1 MSPQRQRMTAAER
14 REQLIT
20 VAREVFAEEGVQGV
34 SVEQLASRALVTKPV
49 IYEHFGGK
57 EGLYAV
63 VIDRSMRELADA
75 VTEFL
80 GDCDGEREL
89 LEQAV
94 WGLLTFIETQPAA
107 FRVLS
112 RDAPSWHTTGS
123 LASLMS
129 EVARAV
135 ETALTPMF
143 ERHAIDPTPVPIYTQ
158 MLVGQI
164 ALCGDWWLERG
175 TEFSKEQVAQHIVN
189 LAWNGLRGLSHRPT
203 LKYRGHLQAR
213 DESRLVDQ
221 AAAQEKVAEAV

>member
-1 MSPQRQRMTAAER
+1 MKAQRQRMTAAER

-34 SVEQLASRALVTKPV
+34 SVEQLASRASVTKPV

-94 WGLLTFIETQPAA
+94 WGLLTCVEEKPAA
-107 FRVLS
+107 FS
-112 RDAPSWHTTGS
+112 RSG
-123 LASLMS
+123 
-129 EVARAV
+129 
-135 ETALTPMF
+135 
-143 ERHAIDPTPVPIYTQ
+143 
-158 MLVGQI
+158 
-164 ALCGDWWLERG
+164 
-175 TEFSKEQVAQHIVN
+175 
-189 LAWNGLRGLSHRPT
+189 LAWPRFAAMLRIFSL
-203 LKYRGHLQAR
+203 
-213 DESRLVDQ
+213 
-221 AAAQEKVAEAV
+221 

>member
-1 MSPQRQRMTAAER
+1 MKAQRQRMTAAER

-34 SVEQLASRALVTKPV
+34 SVEQLASRASVTKPV

-94 WGLLTFIETQPAA
+94 WGLLTFVEEKPAA

-135 ETALTPMF
+135 ESALVPMF
-143 ERHAIDPTPVPIYTQ
+143 NRHEIDPTPLPIYTQ

-175 TEFSKEQVAQHIVN
+175 SEFSKEQVAQQIVN
-189 LAWNGLRGLSHRPT
+189 LSWNGLRGLQQDPT
-203 LKYRGHLQAR
+203 LKYSGHLHAR
-213 DESRLVDQ
+213 DESRDTVS
-221 AAAQEKVAEAV
+221 AAAD